1 MHLIK
6 SESRRRAATCSKS
19 CLVVAKVRWVIDP
32 SRVPRYWSPR
42 AGHPAPYHSPRPRH
56 TLGYHGMRRRH
67 HSVRRNCCRMESRRH
82 RSAPLRLHTYREKN
96 YKTSDDNLADHG
108 SHLEA
113 RSPEPGSNNLA
124 HLQGC
129 ANSAIGFNP
138 NSFHRS
144 ESLLFRPAVFLSYP
158 PLTAHYALTLPI
170 PSSPHCAITIPPWN
184 APRSGSKLRSRRSRL
199 KPQLNPLRLCRIVR
213 AP

>member
-6 SESRRRAATCSKS
+6 SESRRRVATCSKS
-19 CLVVAKVRWVIDP
+19 YLVVAKMRWVIDP
-32 SRVPRYWSPR
+32 SRAPRYWSPR
-42 AGHPAPYHSPRPRH
+42 AGHPAPYHSSRPRH

-67 HSVRRNCCRMESRRH
+67 HSVRRNCCRMENRRH
-82 RSAPLRLHTYREKN
+82 CSAPLRLHTYREKN
-96 YKTSDDNLADHG
+96 YKTSEDNLADHG

-138 NSFHRS
+138 I
-144 ESLLFRPAVFLSYP
+144 
-158 PLTAHYALTLPI
+158 PLVYRILCRHV
-170 PSSPHCAITIPPWN
+170 
-184 APRSGSKLRSRRSRL
+184 
-199 KPQLNPLRLCRIVR
+199 LNPHPLHPGRISHLLLIPRDSLSPLPPTVL
-213 AP
+213 